1 MNKVILIGRL
11 TKDIELKTTAN
22 GVSVCSFAV
31 AVNRRFKNSD
41 GSYDADFVSCVAWR
55 QQAEFLAKYFSKG
68 ASVGIV
74 GSIQTRNYENNG
86 QKVYVTEVNVDEVYF
101 VGNKTERNTQAQ
113 NSDNLPND
121 GFIPVPGE
129 GDDLPF

>member
-1 MNKVILIGRL
+1 MNKAILIGRL

-41 GSYDADFVSCVAWR
+41 GNYDADFVSCVAWR
-55 QQAEFLAKYFSKG
+55 QQAEFLAKYFGKG
-68 ASVGIV
+68 ASASIV
-74 GSIQTRNYENNG
+74 GSIQTRNYESNG

-101 VGNKTERNTQAQ
+101 VGNKSERSTQAQ

-121 GFIPVPGE
+121 GFMPIPESG
-129 GDDLPF
+129 GDLPF

>member
-1 MNKVILIGRL
+1 MNKAILIGRL

-55 QQAEFLAKYFSKG
+55 QQAEFLAKYFGKG

-101 VGNKTERNTQAQ
+101 VGNKSERSTQAQ

-121 GFIPVPGE
+121 GFMPIPESG
-129 GDDLPF
+129 GDLPF